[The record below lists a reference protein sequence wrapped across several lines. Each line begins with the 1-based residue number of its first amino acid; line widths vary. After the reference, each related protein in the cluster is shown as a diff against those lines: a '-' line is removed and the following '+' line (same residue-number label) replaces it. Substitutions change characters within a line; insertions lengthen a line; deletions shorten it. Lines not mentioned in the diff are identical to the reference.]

1 MQDTQSPPA
10 PGMLDINR
18 PNAARIYDYFLG
30 GSHNFEADRKAADQ
44 MAKMMP
50 WGPKAMR
57 LQRACLQDIAHELT
71 TVRGYD
77 VVIDLASGLPTQ
89 DHIHAV
95 AKPGTL
101 VIYSD
106 NDPVVVEFANDILK
120 DTPNTHVFLADA
132 RQPDELVNRPEV
144 QALLK
149 GRGKVAFVL
158 WGVALFLSDEELKQS
173 VQTLYDLAAPDGVLA
188 FNVSG
193 ADVDTA
199 DPAVQASAAI
209 YERMGSKLYPRS
221 LNQIKEL
228 VPPWQPDSNGFIS
241 LLKWHGL
248 DSSIMTAQD
257 LQTMGSA
264 GGGYGAYL
272 VK

>member
-1 MQDTQSPPA
+1 MQDQQSKSELNT
-10 PGMLDINR
+10 MDLSR

-30 GSHNFEADRKAADQ
+30 GSHNFEADRQAAEM
-44 MAKMMP
+44 MAKIMP

-77 VVIDLASGLPTQ
+77 VVIDFASGLPTQ

-106 NDPVVVEFANDILK
+106 NDPIVVEFARDILK
-120 DTPNTHVFLADA
+120 DTPDAHMFHADA
-132 RQPDELVNRPEV
+132 RQPDKLVNSPEV

-149 GRGKVAFVL
+149 GRGRVAFVL
-158 WGVALFLSDEELKQS
+158 WGVALFLSDDELKGS
-173 VQTLYDLAAPDGVLA
+173 MQTLYNLAAPDGVVA

-199 DPAVQASAAI
+199 NPAVQQSAAV

-221 LNQIKEL
+221 LNQVKEL
-228 VPPWQPDSNGFIS
+228 VQPWQPDSNGYIS
-241 LLKWHGL
+241 LLEWHGL
-248 DSSIMTAQD
+248 DSSIMTRQD
-257 LQTMGSA
+257 IESMGSA

>member
-1 MQDTQSPPA
+1 MQGTQSNPDPSIIN
-10 PGMLDINR
+10 INR

-44 MAKMMP
+44 MAQLMP

-71 TVRGYD
+71 TVRGFD
-77 VVIDLASGLPTQ
+77 AIVDFASGLPTQ

-95 AKPGTL
+95 AEPGTL

-106 NDPVVVEFANDILK
+106 NDPVVVEFARDILQN
-120 DTPNTHVFLADA
+120 TPNTHVFPADA
-132 RQPDELVNRPEV
+132 RRPDELLNRPEV
-144 QALLK
+144 QELLK
-149 GRGKVAFVL
+149 GRKKVAFVL
-158 WGVALFLSDEELKQS
+158 WGVALFLSDSELKNS
-173 VQTLYDLAAPDGVLA
+173 METLHSLAAPDGVLA
-188 FNVSG
+188 FNASG

-199 DPAVQASAAI
+199 DPAVVASAAI

-228 VPPWQPDSNGFIS
+228 VQPWQPDSNGFIS

-248 DSSIMTAQD
+248 ETSIMTPQD
-257 LQTMGSA
+257 LQSMGSA